1 MIDLV
6 VKDERK
12 SRGEELS
19 TKYQQFPVRESKTD
33 IYTVQALRDIS
44 LTLGIILDE
53 MRGIKHDS

>member
-19 TKYQQFPVRESKTD
+19 AKYQQFPVRESKTD